1 LIILNKTTT
10 KMKKFFLLFF
20 IVVSCNLDNESFILK
35 SVTVKDF
42 KEFINDSDYITD
54 AERYGWSIVQ
64 TDVYNYDI
72 VKGANW
78 KRPDGINNSIDS
90 LPVTQVSYN
99 DAIEY
104 SKWAGVRLPTYEQYW
119 NIVGDD
125 NRLIVSDNLYPIL
138 PTANVN
144 IVGNVWDI
152 TEPINSNQVRLA
164 GGSLFCSIDTCHGTQ
179 EDRELY
185 VDKQTGNIHIG
196 FSILTE

>member
-1 LIILNKTTT
+1 
-10 KMKKFFLLFF
+10 M
-20 IVVSCNLDNESFILK
+20 SCSSNSESLILK

-64 TDVYNYDI
+64 TDVYNYQ
-72 VKGANW
+72 VVEGANW
-78 KRPDGINNSIDS
+78 KRPDGINKSIDS

-104 SKWAGVRLPTYEQYW
+104 SKWAGVKIPTYEQYW
-119 NIVGDD
+119 SIVGNDD
-125 NRLIVSDNLYPIL
+125 RLIVSDNLYPIL

-152 TEPINSNQVRLA
+152 TEPVNSDQVRLA

-179 EDRELY
+179 QDRELY
-185 VDKQTGNIHIG
+185 VDKETGNIHIG

>member
-1 LIILNKTTT
+1 
-10 KMKKFFLLFF
+10 MKKIYLLFIFFLTFCSN
-20 IVVSCNLDNESFILK
+20 VKEKNLNP
-35 SVTVKDF
+35 VTVEQF
-42 KEFINDSDYITD
+42 REFINDTGYETD

-64 TDVYNYDI
+64 TDVYNYQ
-72 VKGANW
+72 VVEGANW
-78 KRPDGINNSIDS
+78 KRPDGINKSIDS

-104 SKWAGVRLPTYEQYW
+104 SKWAGVKIPTYEQYW

-125 NRLIVSDNLYPIL
+125 DRLIVSDNLYPIL

-152 TEPINSNQVRLA
+152 TEPVNSDQVRLA

-179 EDRELY
+179 MDRELY
-185 VDKQTGNIHIG
+185 VDKETGNIHIG

>member
-1 LIILNKTTT
+1 
-10 KMKKFFLLFF
+10 MKKFFLLFF

>member
-1 LIILNKTTT
+1 
-10 KMKKFFLLFF
+10 MKNFLLLFF
-20 IVVSCNLDNESFILK
+20 IVMSCDLDNEIFMLK

-42 KEFINDSDYITD
+42 KEFINDSNYITD

-64 TDVYNYDI
+64 TDVYNYQ
-72 VKGANW
+72 VVEGANW
-78 KRPDGINNSIDS
+78 KRPDGINKSIDS

-104 SKWAGVRLPTYEQYW
+104 SKWAGVKIPTYEQYW
-119 NIVGDD
+119 SIVGNDD
-125 NRLIVSDNLYPIL
+125 RLIVSDNLYPIL

-152 TEPINSNQVRLA
+152 TEPVNSSQVRLA

-179 EDRELY
+179 EEREMY
-185 VDKQTGNIHIG
+185 VDKETGNIHIG

>member
-1 LIILNKTTT
+1 
-10 KMKKFFLLFF
+10 MKRFLLLFF
-20 IVVSCNLDNESFILK
+20 IIISCSSNSESYVLK

-64 TDVYNYDI
+64 TDVYNYH
-72 VKGANW
+72 VVEGANW
-78 KRPDGINNSIDS
+78 KRPDGINKSIDS

-104 SKWAGVRLPTYEQYW
+104 SKWAGVKIPTYEQYW

-125 NRLIVSDNLYPIL
+125 DRLIVSDNLYPIL

-152 TEPINSNQVRLA
+152 TEPVNSDQVRLA

-179 EDRELY
+179 MDRELY
-185 VDKQTGNIHIG
+185 VDKETGNIHIG

>member
-1 LIILNKTTT
+1 
-10 KMKKFFLLFF
+10 MKRFFLLFF
-20 IVVSCNLDNESFILK
+20 IFLSCSSNNQSLILK

-42 KEFINDSDYITD
+42 KEFIDDSNYITD
-54 AERYGWSIVQ
+54 AEKYGWSIVQ
-64 TDVYNYDI
+64 TDVYNYEI

-104 SKWAGVRLPTYEQYW
+104 SKWADVRLPTYEQYW
-119 NIVGDD
+119 SIVDD
-125 NRLIVSDNLYPIL
+125 DHRLIVSDNLYPIL

-152 TEPINSNQVRLA
+152 TELNNSDQVRLA

-179 EDRELY
+179 RDRELY
-185 VDKQTGNIHIG
+185 VDKETGNIHIG